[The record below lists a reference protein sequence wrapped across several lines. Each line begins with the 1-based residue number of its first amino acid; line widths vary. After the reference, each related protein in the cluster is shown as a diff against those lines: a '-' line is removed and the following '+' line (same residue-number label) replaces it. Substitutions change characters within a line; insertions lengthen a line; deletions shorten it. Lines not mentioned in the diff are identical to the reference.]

1 MNFNKLRFTLIAFE
15 KIERKWKMYVLTISE
30 NIKFTVYNNTN
41 SKMNW
46 IPKYLIFFS
55 YLETYHHGQLLR
67 KLNIE
72 WPTK

>member
-1 MNFNKLRFTLIAFE
+1 MEN
-15 KIERKWKMYVLTISE
+15 VLTISE

-41 SKMNW
+41 SKINW